1 MEVIRK
7 THGTHGR
14 ILRRVISPY
23 EDWPNLRRANHPP
36 KNGNEDFEPETA
48 REQSIWTGPPGFLS
62 KTYPLYFFGGR
73 GNSRLRVGRGRYV

>member
-1 MEVIRK
+1 MEFIRK

-14 ILRRVISPY
+14 ILRRVISPYLY

-48 REQSIWTGPPGFLS
+48 REQSIWTGPPRILVQNVPTLFLR
-62 KTYPLYFFGGR
+62 GGE
-73 GNSRLRVGRGRYV
+73 GTAA

>member
-1 MEVIRK
+1 MEFIRK
-7 THGTHGR
+7 THGTHRR

-48 REQSIWTGPPGFLS
+48 REHTVDLDKTRKRDPCINPSHTYVDIQS
-62 KTYPLYFFGGR
+62 
-73 GNSRLRVGRGRYV
+73 